1 MSSLRERTIPVTVVG
16 RKSSVDEI
24 GDKIISML
32 DEIEKRVENLRETA
46 ALMEQEKE
54 SLIEMLNTVQLNK
67 DMLTIS
73 QSEKDDIEA
82 TTNRLLGRCKTVEVA
97 VSTPRSYEQER
108 ALRSINGHIDDL
120 SNKIREDIN
129 GSRQACQKFLNACNP
144 NQPDGPIDQKFQ
156 AVLIEC
162 TADDQKKIRRRL
174 EHLMQLIDRAD
185 KTIAQGV

>member
-1 MSSLRERTIPVTVVG
+1 MSLRERTIPVTVVG

-73 QSEKDDIEA
+73 QSKRASSKIFPNVIKSGPITE
-82 TTNRLLGRCKTVEVA
+82 LLRRKGRY
-97 VSTPRSYEQER
+97 RSYNESAFGQMQNR
-108 ALRSINGHIDDL
+108 RSR
-120 SNKIREDIN
+120 S
-129 GSRQACQKFLNACNP
+129 
-144 NQPDGPIDQKFQ
+144 
-156 AVLIEC
+156 
-162 TADDQKKIRRRL
+162 
-174 EHLMQLIDRAD
+174 
-185 KTIAQGV
+185 